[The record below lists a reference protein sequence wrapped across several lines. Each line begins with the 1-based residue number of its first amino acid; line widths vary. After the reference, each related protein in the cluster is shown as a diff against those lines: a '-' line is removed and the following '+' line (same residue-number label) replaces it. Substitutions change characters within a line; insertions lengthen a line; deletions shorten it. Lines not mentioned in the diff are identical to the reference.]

1 MESDRFATSV
11 AASVEPAAKS
21 GSTVLQALTDM
32 LVIIE
37 MELRKLRHEP
47 TELFTRAVQP
57 VLWLLI
63 FGQAFSKVRAF
74 DTGGVTY
81 QTYMTPGILSQS
93 VMFTAIFF
101 GLSTIWKEIWVY
113 CKSFWP
119 CPYPGWR
126 WCWARLWRPEYV
138 P

>member
-32 LVIIE
+32 LVIVE

-63 FGQAFSKVRAF
+63 FGQAFSKVRDLTQA
-74 DTGGVTY
+74 G
-81 QTYMTPGILSQS
+81 
-93 VMFTAIFF
+93 
-101 GLSTIWKEIWVY
+101 
-113 CKSFWP
+113 
-119 CPYPGWR
+119 
-126 WCWARLWRPEYV
+126 
-138 P
+138 